1 MEADKLVAMAN
12 QIATFFRSYPETDA
26 MRGIHD
32 HIVAFWTPGMRRT
45 LEARLQD
52 NPAGVESLVVG
63 AITTRPRG
71 ESPIKKETE
80 GPAAGGQLASDA
92 G

>member
-12 QIATFFRSYPETDA
+12 QIATF
-26 MRGIHD
+26 
-32 HIVAFWTPGMRRT
+32 WTPGMRRT
-45 LEARLQD
+45 LEARVQD

-80 GPAAGGQLASDA
+80 GPASGGQMASDA